1 MHTNAH
7 HEGEET
13 EIRSIEAVTLDE
25 EKCFDLSSFP
35 SLTMVRV
42 EGESLWELAKRYH
55 SSVEAIEAFQTETDR
70 ESGMLLIPKS
80 V

>member
-1 MHTNAH
+1 M
-7 HEGEET
+7 
-13 EIRSIEAVTLDE
+13 SLDE
-25 EKCFDLSSFP
+25 TQSFDLSSFP

-55 SSVEAIEAFQTETDR
+55 SSVEAIEAFQTEADQM
-70 ESGMLLIPKS
+70 SGMLLIPKS